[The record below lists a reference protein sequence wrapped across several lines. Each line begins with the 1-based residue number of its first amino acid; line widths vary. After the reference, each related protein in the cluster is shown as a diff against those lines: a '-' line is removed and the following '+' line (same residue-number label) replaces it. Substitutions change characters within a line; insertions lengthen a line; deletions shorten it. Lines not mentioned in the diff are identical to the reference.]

1 LQKTAPRHSNPAS
14 WTSTFLGGSATA
26 VVGFVYKAF
35 RVYIYI
41 YLSTLSLVQGLYMSK
56 DIISQKYGKMVT
68 NKTRTEKKLGLS
80 IAIYSPD
87 IGTYFST
94 HDWEALQ

>member
-1 LQKTAPRHSNPAS
+1 MA
-14 WTSTFLGGSATA
+14 
-26 VVGFVYKAF
+26 GFVYIKF
-35 RVYIYI
+35 GTRFIHVED
-41 YLSTLSLVQGLYMSK
+41 L
-56 DIISQKYGKMVT
+56 ISQKYGKMVT

-87 IGTYFST
+87 TGTYFST